1 MAVQCSGTAR
11 PSQFVAPLTY
21 TLSTWAICSTPP
33 PRPTPRFTVSP
44 VSRPSSSRKG
54 WATSVSPASAPP
66 RQANRTNI
74 SPGWNRPASSRRT
87 RPLRSSASSSREV
100 VLLARPVAAA
110 SSVNVT
116 APGACT
122 TSVSS
127 RAARSTACVPP
138 RLLTTRLPVDSCDS
152 PLPSSTLRNSVL
164 LCDPTI
170 GVLAGQGRIG
180 QSKCRPG
187 VSRKGQVAMFRNTMP
202 RYEILSDDAVAVL
215 DRGWRRIVSEI
226 GVQFA
231 KPEAVELFRQAGQQ
245 VDGDVV
251 KFDPEFVLEQAAKAP
266 REFDVQAR
274 NPANSVHIGG
284 DDMVFGAVYG
294 SPFIREGEV
303 RRDAT
308 LDDFH
313 RLAMLAQSFPE
324 LDSAGGVICEPN
336 DAPLDSRHLDM
347 VYALQTVTDKIY
359 MGNVVSGPNAADTIA
374 MTSILFGGRDAI
386 ERVPATISLINC
398 NSPLRW
404 DDRMLDAQ
412 FEYNRAAQ
420 PVVLTPFLLMGA
432 MSPVTI
438 PAALVQQLAEAL
450 SGIALAQLIR
460 PGCPVIFGSFLSNID
475 MQSGSPS
482 FGTPESAIGLLCTG
496 QLARHYGLPFRTG
509 GGLNSSQTADE
520 ALMTLLPTFLAGTNF
535 VMHAAGWLEG
545 GLVSCY
551 EKFIIDIELL
561 RELRVEFTPLEITEE
576 SLAFGAHEEVGHG
589 GHFLGAAHTMERFRD
604 CFQRPMLS
612 STTNFERWLKLG
624 GKDTAARAGEIWRKK
639 LEEFTPPPL
648 DDAIRAELDDFVA
661 RRRREIDD

>member
-1 MAVQCSGTAR
+1 M
-11 PSQFVAPLTY
+11 FV
-21 TLSTWAICSTPP
+21 
-33 PRPTPRFTVSP
+33 
-44 VSRPSSSRKG
+44 
-54 WATSVSPASAPP
+54 
-66 RQANRTNI
+66 
-74 SPGWNRPASSRRT
+74 
-87 RPLRSSASSSREV
+87 
-100 VLLARPVAAA
+100 
-110 SSVNVT
+110 
-116 APGACT
+116 
-122 TSVSS
+122 
-127 RAARSTACVPP
+127 
-138 RLLTTRLPVDSCDS
+138 
-152 PLPSSTLRNSVL
+152 
-164 LCDPTI
+164 
-170 GVLAGQGRIG
+170 
-180 QSKCRPG
+180 
-187 VSRKGQVAMFRNTMP
+187 NTMP
-202 RYEILSDDAVAVL
+202 RYEILSADSIAVL

-231 KPEAVELFRQAGQQ
+231 KPEAVELFAQAGQR

-251 KFDPEFVLEQAAKAP
+251 KLDPEFVLEQVAKAP

-274 NPANSVHIGG
+274 NPAHNVHIGG
-284 DDMVFGAVYG
+284 DHMVFSPVYG
-294 SPFIREGEV
+294 CPFVREGDV

-308 LDDFH
+308 MNDF
-313 RLAMLAQSFPE
+313 RQLATLSQAYDE

-347 VYALQTVTDKIY
+347 IYALQTLTDKIY
-359 MGNVVSGPNAADTIA
+359 MGNVVSGPNAADTIK
-374 MTSILFGGRDAI
+374 MTEILFGGAGGKGRAAI
-386 ERVPATISLINC
+386 EQTPATISLINC

-412 FEYNRAAQ
+412 FEYNRANQ

-496 QLARHYGLPFRTG
+496 QLARYYGLPFRTG
-509 GGLNSSQTADE
+509 GGLNSSQTADAQSAYE

-561 RELRVEFTPLEITEE
+561 RELRVEFTPLEITES

-589 GHFLGAAHTMERFRD
+589 GHFLGAEHTMERFRE
-604 CFQRPMLS
+604 CFYRPLLS
-612 STTNFERWLKLG
+612 STANFERWLKLG
-624 GKDTAARAGEIWRKK
+624 GKDTAARAGDIWRKK
-639 LEEFTPPPL
+639 LESFEPPPI
-648 DDAIRAELDDFVA
+648 DDAIRAELDDFVV
-661 RRRREIDD
+661 RRRRELGD

>member
-1 MAVQCSGTAR
+1 
-11 PSQFVAPLTY
+11 
-21 TLSTWAICSTPP
+21 
-33 PRPTPRFTVSP
+33 
-44 VSRPSSSRKG
+44 
-54 WATSVSPASAPP
+54 
-66 RQANRTNI
+66 
-74 SPGWNRPASSRRT
+74 
-87 RPLRSSASSSREV
+87 
-100 VLLARPVAAA
+100 
-110 SSVNVT
+110 
-116 APGACT
+116 
-122 TSVSS
+122 
-127 RAARSTACVPP
+127 
-138 RLLTTRLPVDSCDS
+138 
-152 PLPSSTLRNSVL
+152 
-164 LCDPTI
+164 
-170 GVLAGQGRIG
+170 
-180 QSKCRPG
+180 
-187 VSRKGQVAMFRNTMP
+187 MFINTMP
-202 RYEILSDDAVAVL
+202 RYEILSADAIAVL

-231 KPEAVELFRQAGQQ
+231 KPEAVELFAKAGQR
-245 VDGDVV
+245 VDGEVV
-251 KFDPEFVLEQAAKAP
+251 YLDPEFVMEQVAKAP

-274 NPANSVHIGG
+274 NPANTVHIGG
-284 DDMVFGAVYG
+284 DHMVFSAVYG
-294 SPFIREGEV
+294 CPFVREGDV
-303 RRDAT
+303 RREAT
-308 LDDFH
+308 LQDF
-313 RLAMLAQSFPE
+313 RQLASLSQAFDE

-347 VYALQTVTDKIY
+347 IYALQTLTDKIY

-412 FEYNRAAQ
+412 FEYNRANQ

-475 MQSGSPS
+475 MQSGSPA

-509 GGLNSSQTADE
+509 GGLNSSQTADAQSAYE
-520 ALMTLLPTFLAGTNF
+520 ALMTLLPTFLTGTNF

-561 RELRVEFTPLEITEE
+561 KMLRVEFTPLEIDEA

-589 GHFLGAAHTMERFRD
+589 GHFLGAAHTMERFRE
-604 CFQRPMLS
+604 CFYRPMLS
-612 STTNFERWLKLG
+612 STANFERWLKLG
-624 GKDTAARAGEIWRKK
+624 AKDTAARAGEIWRKK
-639 LEEFTPPPL
+639 LDDFSPPPL
-648 DDAIRAELDDFVA
+648 DDAIRAELDEFVQ
-661 RRRREIDD
+661 RRRRELGD